1 VVEFIPE
8 EESRGIKEAVLF
20 IKGTNAYGYLKGEAG
35 IHRLVRIS
43 PFDANRRRHTSFASV
58 FVLPEVSEVEVE
70 INPVDLKIE
79 TFRASSAG
87 GQHVNVTDSA
97 VRITHLPTKITAQ
110 CQNER
115 SQHRNKAMAMKVL
128 ISRLNKFYQEKEKE
142 KLSASL
148 EEKKKISWGNQIRSY
163 ILHPYQLVKDHR
175 TEEQTG
181 KVQAVLD
188 GELDNFILAYLKSK
202 KG

>member
-1 VVEFIPE
+1 
-8 EESRGIKEAVLF
+8 
-20 IKGTNAYGYLKGEAG
+20 
-35 IHRLVRIS
+35 
-43 PFDANRRRHTSFASV
+43 
-58 FVLPEVSEVEVE
+58 VLPEVSEVEVE
-70 INPVDLKIE
+70 IKPVDLKIE